1 MFNLFKEAVIDIPRR
16 TYAKDVFD
24 NADTENPKL
33 KQSILD
39 IINAQLKEFEKL
51 YPIKRYS
58 LVGSIITKN
67 YRDDAD
73 LDINVLFDVA
83 PADREAVRIKL
94 AHELRGI
101 NGKLIPGT
109 KHPINYY
116 IITDPNVKETNDKMA
131 DGVFDIKNNTWA
143 RKPKEFKFDAERYA
157 ADFEKKVKE
166 IDVVEGELKRDII
179 DYKELTELNPGDVL
193 HLQEIINDKMDQIEN
208 DIKQLVSIGNTVLK
222 DRQDA
227 FATDMTP
234 EEIKTFGKKNL
245 LPKNVIYKMLEKYH
259 YLRLY
264 HQLKD
269 ILDDGKIT
277 DAEIRSIKTEGVN
290 KSIAFTFGRFN
301 PPTIG
306 HEKLLQKVASL
317 GSEYKI
323 FLSRSQD
330 AVKNPLSP
338 SDKLKWMQTIFKSY
352 ASHILVMPTNM
363 VLELATK
370 IYNLGY
376 TNVTMVVGSDR
387 VREFDTILNK
397 YNGERN
403 RHGFY
408 NFEKIN
414 VVSAGERDPDEE
426 GVTGM
431 SASKLRNYASKGDLK
446 NFKRGIPGNLTEKQ
460 KNELFFDVRKGM
472 GLSVSLAAEFET
484 TEKVKTLKEFETQQ
498 VRDLYI
504 REMIFN
510 IGEQAHNV
518 NLDVKGKVV
527 RRGTNYIVLEDTNN
541 NLHKSWIWDCI
552 PIAAD
557 KEVMVREYNLDVDYG
572 FKAVSSMN
580 EKAGHTDSLPQDK
593 DVSKKPGTQPKKYY
607 KDLSKSDKEKRAAH
621 FRKQD
626 TTKPGYEPAPGDE
639 KVKTKPS
646 VHTQKFKKMFG
657 ELKINLQS
665 RFNMTTEK
673 KEAYDIGHDYAQHT
687 SKTTPGE
694 PGYDPNYKGTTYT
707 PSNKEDNNELVT
719 QSRSYPDGEKIPNV
733 LPSKYMPA
741 NSKEVPEEQNCY
753 NCEYGSKYEGNYC
766 SLFHAKVRPTYW
778 CAKWEPNDKKVSMQD
793 IEEWAG
799 SNETIDKYR
808 ERYGDNYKSK
818 IDEVKQKMM
827 SFKDYTKKV

>member
-1 MFNLFKEAVIDIPRR
+1 MFKLINEAVIDIPRR

-51 YPIKRYS
+51 YPIKKYS
-58 LVGSIITKN
+58 LVGSSITKN

-83 PADREAVRIKL
+83 PADREAVRLMLSHQLK
-94 AHELRGI
+94 GI

-131 DGVFDIKNNTWA
+131 DGVFDIKNNTWI

-166 IDVVEGELKRDII
+166 IDVVEGKLKRDII
-179 DYKELTELNPGDVL
+179 DYKELTELNPDDVL
-193 HLQEIINDKMDQIEN
+193 NLQEIINDKISKIED
-208 DIKQLVSIGNTVLK
+208 DIKHLVDIGNTVLK
-222 DRQDA
+222 DRRDA

-277 DAEIRSIKTEGVN
+277 DAEIRSIQTEDKEDDTVMMYKLTGKAMKAMPGSIIQKEIIKQLNVYRKKLGMEPITMHGDKPITEGVN
-290 KSIAFTFGRFN
+290 KSFAFTFGRFN

-330 AVKNPLSP
+330 AIKNPLSP

-352 ASHILVMPTNM
+352 AGHILVMPTNM
-363 VLELATK
+363 VLELAAK
-370 IYNLGY
+370 IYSMGY

-431 SASKLRNYASKGDLK
+431 SASKLRNYASRGDLK

-472 GLSVSLAAEFET
+472 GLSVSLAAEYEP
-484 TEKVKTLKEFETQQ
+484 TEMPKSLQQFETQQ

-552 PIAAD
+552 PIASD
-557 KEVMVREYNLDVDYG
+557 REVMVREYNLDIDYG
-572 FKAVSSMN
+572 FKAVS
-580 EKAGHTDSLPQDK
+580 EIKETKEEPKL
-593 DVSKKPGTQPKKYY
+593 VEERRKK
-607 KDLSKSDKEKRAAH
+607 
-621 FRKQD
+621 
-626 TTKPGYEPAPGDE
+626 
-639 KVKTKPS
+639 V
-646 VHTQKFKKMFG
+646 FG
-657 ELKINLQS
+657 ELKKDLIK
-665 RFNMTTEK
+665 MTK

-687 SKTTPGE
+687 SKITPGE
-694 PGYDPNYKGTTYT
+694 PGYDPNYQGGEYV
-707 PSNKEDNNELVT
+707 PSNAEDNKELVAT
-719 QSRSYPDGEKIPNV
+719 TRVYPDGEKIPDS
-733 LPSKYMPA
+733 LPPKYMAA
-741 NSKEVPEEQNCY
+741 NSKEVPEGQHCG
-753 NCEYGSKYEGNYC
+753 NCEYYVESDSYC
-766 SLFHAKVRPTYW
+766 KKFDAKVRDNYW
-778 CAKWEPNDKKVSMQD
+778 CAKWEPNNKKVSMQD

-799 SNETIDKYR
+799 SNDTIDKYR
-808 ERYGDNYKSK
+808 QRYGDNYQSK

>member
-1 MFNLFKEAVIDIPRR
+1 MFKLINEAVIDIPRR
-16 TYAKDVFD
+16 TYAKDIFD

-33 KQSILD
+33 KQSVLD
-39 IINAQLKEFEKL
+39 IINAQLKEFEKH

-58 LVGSIITKN
+58 LVGSSITKN

-83 PADREAVRIKL
+83 PADREAIRLKL
-94 AHELRGI
+94 SHELRGI
-101 NGKLIPGT
+101 NGKVIPGT
-109 KHPINYY
+109 KHSINYY

-131 DGVFDIKNNTWA
+131 DGVFDIKNNTWFT
-143 RKPKEFKFDAERYA
+143 KPKEFKFDANRYA
-157 ADFEKKVKE
+157 ADFERKVKE
-166 IDVVEGELKRDII
+166 IDVIEGELKRDII
-179 DYKELTELNPGDVL
+179 DYKELTELNPDDVL
-193 HLQEIINDKMDQIEN
+193 NLQEIVNEKISKIED
-208 DIKQLVSIGNTVLK
+208 DIKNLVDIGNTVLK
-222 DRQDA
+222 NRRDA

-269 ILDDGKIT
+269 ILDDGEIT
-277 DAEIRSIKTEGVN
+277 DAEIRSIQTEDKEDDTVMMYKLTGRAMKAMPGSIIQKEIIKQLNVYRKKLGMEPITMHGDKPITEGVN
-290 KSIAFTFGRFN
+290 KSFAFTFGRFN

-330 AVKNPLSP
+330 AIKNPLTP
-338 SDKLKWMQTIFKSY
+338 SDKLKWMTTIFKSY
-352 ASHILVMPTNM
+352 ASHILIMPTNM
-363 VLELATK
+363 VLELAAK
-370 IYNLGY
+370 IYSMGY

-431 SASKLRNYASKGDLK
+431 SASKLRNYVSRGDLK

-472 GLSVSLAAEFET
+472 GLSVSLAAEFEP
-484 TEKVKTLKEFETQQ
+484 TEMPKTLQQFETQQ

-557 KEVMVREYNLDVDYG
+557 KEVMIREYNLDVDYG
-572 FKAVSSMN
+572 FKAVS
-580 EKAGHTDSLPQDK
+580 EIKETKEEPKLIEERR
-593 DVSKKPGTQPKKYY
+593 KK
-607 KDLSKSDKEKRAAH
+607 
-621 FRKQD
+621 
-626 TTKPGYEPAPGDE
+626 
-639 KVKTKPS
+639 V
-646 VHTQKFKKMFG
+646 FG
-657 ELKINLQS
+657 ELKKDLIK
-665 RFNMTTEK
+665 MTK

-687 SKTTPGE
+687 SKITPGE
-694 PGYDPNYKGTTYT
+694 PGYDPNYQGGEYV
-707 PSNKEDNNELVT
+707 PSNAEDNKELVAT
-719 QSRSYPDGEKIPNV
+719 TRVYPDGEKIPNS
-733 LPSKYMPA
+733 LPPKYMAA
-741 NSKEVPEEQNCY
+741 NSKEVPEGQHCG
-753 NCEYGSKYEGNYC
+753 NCEYYVESDSYC
-766 SLFHAKVRPTYW
+766 KKFDAKVRDNYW
-778 CAKWEPNDKKVSMQD
+778 CAKWEPNNKKVSMQD

-799 SNETIDKYR
+799 SNDTIDKYR
-808 ERYGDNYKSK
+808 QRYGNNYQSK

-827 SFKDYTKKV
+827 SFKEYNKDKK

>member
-1 MFNLFKEAVIDIPRR
+1 MFKLIKEAVIDIPRR

-33 KQSILD
+33 KQSVLD

-51 YPIKRYS
+51 YPIKKYS
-58 LVGSIITKN
+58 LVGSSITKH
-67 YRDDAD
+67 YRNDAD

-83 PADREAVRIKL
+83 SADREAVRIKL
-94 AHELRGI
+94 SHQLRGI

-131 DGVFDIKNNTWA
+131 DGVFDIKNNTWI
-143 RKPKEFKFDAERYA
+143 RKPKEFKFDANRYA
-157 ADFEKKVKE
+157 ADFERKVKE
-166 IDVVEGELKRDII
+166 IDVIEGELKRDII
-179 DYKELTELNPGDVL
+179 DYKELTELNPDDVL
-193 HLQEIINDKMDQIEN
+193 NLQEIVNEKISKIED
-208 DIKQLVSIGNTVLK
+208 DIKHLVDIGNTVLK
-222 DRQDA
+222 DRRDA

-234 EEIKTFGKKNL
+234 EEIRTFSKKNL

-290 KSIAFTFGRFN
+290 KSFAFTFGRFN

-330 AVKNPLSP
+330 AVKNPLTP
-338 SDKLKWMQTIFKSY
+338 SDKLKWMTTIFKSY
-352 ASHILVMPTNM
+352 ASHILIMPTNM
-363 VLELATK
+363 VLELAAK
-370 IYNLGY
+370 IYSMGY

-431 SASKLRNYASKGDLK
+431 SASKLRNYASRGDLK

-460 KNELFFDVRKGM
+460 KNELFFDVRKNM
-472 GLSVSLAAEFET
+472 GLSVSLAAEFEP
-484 TEKVKTLKEFETQQ
+484 TEMPKTLQQFETQQ

-510 IGEQAHNV
+510 INEQAHNV

-557 KEVMVREYNLDVDYG
+557 KEVMVREYNLDIDYG
-572 FKAVSSMN
+572 FKAVS
-580 EKAGHTDSLPQDK
+580 EI
-593 DVSKKPGTQPKKYY
+593 KKEDQQEQRKKIFKELK
-607 KDLSKSDKEKRAAH
+607 KDLI
-621 FRKQD
+621 
-626 TTKPGYEPAPGDE
+626 
-639 KVKTKPS
+639 
-646 VHTQKFKKMFG
+646 KM
-657 ELKINLQS
+657 
-665 RFNMTTEK
+665 TK
-673 KEAYDIGHDYAQHT
+673 KEAYDIGHDYALHT

-707 PSNKEDNNELVT
+707 PSNTEDNKELVT
-719 QSRSYPDGEKIPNV
+719 QGRSYPDGEKIPNV
-733 LPSKYMPA
+733 LPPKYMPA
-741 NSKEVPEEQNCY
+741 NSKEVPEGQNCY
-753 NCEYGSKYEGNYC
+753 NCEYGSKNEGNYC
-766 SLFHAKVRPTYW
+766 TLFNAKVRPTYW
-778 CAKWEPNDKKVSMQD
+778 CAKWEPSDKKVSMQD

-799 SNETIDKYR
+799 ANDTIDKYR
-808 ERYGDNYKSK
+808 QRYGNNYQSK

-827 SFKDYTKKV
+827 SFKEYNKDKK

>member
-1 MFNLFKEAVIDIPRR
+1 MFKLINEAVIDIPRR

-51 YPIKRYS
+51 YPIKKYS
-58 LVGSIITKN
+58 LVGSSITKN

-83 PADREAVRIKL
+83 PADREAVRLMLSHQLK
-94 AHELRGI
+94 GI

-131 DGVFDIKNNTWA
+131 DGVFDIKNNTWI

-166 IDVVEGELKRDII
+166 IDVVEGKLKRDII
-179 DYKELTELNPGDVL
+179 DYKELTELNPDDVL
-193 HLQEIINDKMDQIEN
+193 NLQEIINDKISKIED
-208 DIKQLVSIGNTVLK
+208 DIKHLVDIGNTVLK
-222 DRQDA
+222 DRRDA
-227 FATDMTP
+227 FAIDMTP

-277 DAEIRSIKTEGVN
+277 DAEIRSIQTEDKEDDTVMMYKLTGKAMKAMPGSIIQKEIIKQLNVYRKKLGMEPITMHGDKPITEGVN
-290 KSIAFTFGRFN
+290 KSFAFTFGRFN

-330 AVKNPLSP
+330 AIKNPLSP

-352 ASHILVMPTNM
+352 AGHILVMPTNM
-363 VLELATK
+363 VLELAAK
-370 IYNLGY
+370 IYSMGY

-431 SASKLRNYASKGDLK
+431 SASKLRNYASRGDLK

-472 GLSVSLAAEFET
+472 GLSVSLAAEYEP
-484 TEKVKTLKEFETQQ
+484 TEMPKSLQQFETQQ

-552 PIAAD
+552 PIASD
-557 KEVMVREYNLDVDYG
+557 REVMVREYNLDIDYG
-572 FKAVSSMN
+572 FKAVS
-580 EKAGHTDSLPQDK
+580 EIKETKEEPKL
-593 DVSKKPGTQPKKYY
+593 VEERRKK
-607 KDLSKSDKEKRAAH
+607 
-621 FRKQD
+621 
-626 TTKPGYEPAPGDE
+626 
-639 KVKTKPS
+639 V
-646 VHTQKFKKMFG
+646 FG
-657 ELKINLQS
+657 ELKKDLIK
-665 RFNMTTEK
+665 MTK

-687 SKTTPGE
+687 SKITPGE
-694 PGYDPNYKGTTYT
+694 PGYDPNYQGGEYV
-707 PSNKEDNNELVT
+707 PSNAEDNKELVAT
-719 QSRSYPDGEKIPNV
+719 TRVYPDGEKIPDS
-733 LPSKYMPA
+733 LPPKYMAA
-741 NSKEVPEEQNCY
+741 NSKEVPEGQHCG
-753 NCEYGSKYEGNYC
+753 NCEYYVESDSYC
-766 SLFHAKVRPTYW
+766 KKFDAKVRDNYW
-778 CAKWEPNDKKVSMQD
+778 CAKWEPNNKKVSMQD

-799 SNETIDKYR
+799 SNDTIDKYR
-808 ERYGDNYKSK
+808 QRYGDNYQSK

>member
-1 MFNLFKEAVIDIPRR
+1 MFKLFKEAVIDIPRR

-33 KQSILD
+33 KQSVLD

-51 YPIKRYS
+51 YPIKKYS
-58 LVGSIITKN
+58 LVGSSITKN

-73 LDINVLFDVA
+73 LDVNVLFDVA

-94 AHELRGI
+94 AHQLKGI

-131 DGVFDIKNNTWA
+131 DGVFDIKNNTWI
-143 RKPKEFKFDAERYA
+143 RKPKEFKFDANRYA
-157 ADFEKKVKE
+157 ADFERKVKE
-166 IDVVEGELKRDII
+166 IDVIEGELKRDII
-179 DYKELTELNPGDVL
+179 DYKELTELNPDDVL
-193 HLQEIINDKMDQIEN
+193 NLQEIINEKISKIED
-208 DIKQLVSIGNTVLK
+208 DIKHLVDIGNTVLK

-269 ILDDGKIT
+269 ILEDGKIT
-277 DAEIRSIKTEGVN
+277 DAEIRSIQTEDKEDDTVMMYKLTGRAMKAMPGSIIQKEIIKQLNVYRKKLGMEPITMHGDKPITEGVN

-317 GSEYKI
+317 GSDYKI

-330 AVKNPLSP
+330 AIKNPLSP
-338 SDKLKWMQTIFKSY
+338 SDKLKWMQTIFKPY

-363 VLELATK
+363 VLELAAK
-370 IYNLGY
+370 IYSLGY

-414 VVSAGERDPDEE
+414 IVSAGERDPDEE

-431 SASKLRNYASKGDLK
+431 SASKLREYVKRGDLK

-472 GLSVSLAAEFET
+472 GLSVSLAAEFEP
-484 TEKVKTLKEFETQQ
+484 TEMPKTLQQFETQQ

-510 IGEQAHNV
+510 IGEQVHNV

-557 KEVMVREYNLDVDYG
+557 KEVLVREYNLDVDYG
-572 FKAVSSMN
+572 FKAVS
-580 EKAGHTDSLPQDK
+580 E
-593 DVSKKPGTQPKKYY
+593 
-607 KDLSKSDKEKRAAH
+607 
-621 FRKQD
+621 
-626 TTKPGYEPAPGDE
+626 
-639 KVKTKPS
+639 
-646 VHTQKFKKMFG
+646 
-657 ELKINLQS
+657 I
-665 RFNMTTEK
+665 K

-687 SKTTPGE
+687 SKITPGE
-694 PGYDPNYKGTTYT
+694 PGYDPNYQGGKYV
-707 PSNKEDNNELVT
+707 PSNAEDNKELVAT
-719 QSRSYPDGEKIPNV
+719 TKIYTDGEKIPDS
-733 LPSKYMPA
+733 LPPKYMPA
-741 NSKEVPEEQNCY
+741 NSKGIPEGQHCG
-753 NCEYGSKYEGNYC
+753 NCEYYVENNSYC
-766 SLFHAKVRPTYW
+766 KKFDAKVRDSYW
-778 CAKWEPNDKKVSMQD
+778 CAKWEPSNKKVSLQD
-793 IEEWAG
+793 IEEWVG

-808 ERYGDNYKSK
+808 QRYGDNYQSK

-827 SFKDYTKKV
+827 SFKDYYKDKK